1 MLQSGDPDIESRDI
15 GCYMEEASGSPAEIY
30 VIGILL

>member
-1 MLQSGDPDIESRDI
+1 MLQSGDPDIESRDM
-15 GCYMEEASGSPAEIY
+15 GCYMEEAPGSPAEIY